1 MTPETWMFLGYAAI
15 WTGLIAFVM
24 NMRRRQESLERQIED
39 LEKAVA
45 ARK

>member
-1 MTPETWMFLGYAAI
+1 MRPELWMFLGYAAI
-15 WTGLIAFVM
+15 WTGLIVFVM

-39 LEKAVA
+39 LERALA